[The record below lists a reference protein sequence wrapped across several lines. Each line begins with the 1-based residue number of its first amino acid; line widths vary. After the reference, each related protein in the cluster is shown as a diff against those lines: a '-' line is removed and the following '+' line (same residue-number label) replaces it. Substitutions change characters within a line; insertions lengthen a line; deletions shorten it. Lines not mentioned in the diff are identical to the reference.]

1 MVYRVAHYLNQFF
14 GGIGGEEHAGAAPI
28 LREGPIGPGA
38 LLQQCL
44 GPAAAISGTV
54 ICGDNRMAERAE
66 DTLPEVVE
74 MIRGLRPDLVVA
86 GPAFAA
92 GRYGLACAMVGAS
105 VRRALGIPVVTAL
118 SADNPGAAGLDPGV
132 IAVIAGDTAAA
143 AGPPSRACAAG
154 LKLLRGEPLGPA
166 DVEGYIPT
174 GRRVNEFGEA
184 SGAER
189 MVEMLLRR
197 LRRQRFTS
205 EVVVPRFDGITP
217 APPVRDLAATVLGIV
232 TTSGVVRQGNPRG
245 WSRGAPRS
253 GSDSLAGLDRMSA
266 EEYTCVHGGYDNR
279 HVRADPNRTVPLD
292 VLREWEKRGRIGRL
306 HEVLWSTVGNVMPV
320 EWARQRGREVA
331 QEMRDAAS
339 RRPSSPRPE
348 GRAIVAG
355 QRSPR
360 GSSAKV
366 PGGFCSAI
374 PSIPISMGV
383 PRVFPASPSRI
394 CWAIRPFPR
403 VTSASC
409 ASASRTAALR
419 MLTEEVAKPTLF
431 PAA

>member
-1 MVYRVAHYLNQFF
+1 MAYRVAHYLNQFF
-14 GGIGGEEHAGAAPI
+14 GGVGGEEHAGAAPI
-28 LREGPIGPGA
+28 LREGPVGPGA

-44 GPAAAISGTV
+44 GPAAAIAGTV

-105 VRRALGIPVVTAL
+105 VRRALGVPVVTAL
-118 SADNPGAAGLDPGV
+118 SPDNPGSAGLDPGV

-143 AGPPSRACAAG
+143 ARPAIESMARLG

-166 DVEGYIPT
+166 DAEGYIPT

-197 LRRQRFTS
+197 LRRERFTS
-205 EVVVPRFDGITP
+205 EVVVPRFDDVTP
-217 APPVRDLAATVLGIV
+217 APPVRDLAGTLLGIV
-232 TTSGVVRQGNPRG
+232 TTSGVVRQGNPEGVESWRATK
-245 WSRGAPRS
+245 WVRY
-253 GSDSLAGLDRMSA
+253 SLAGLDRMSA
-266 EEYTCVHGGYDNR
+266 DEYTCVHGGYDNR

-292 VLREWEKRGRIGRL
+292 VLRDWEKRGRIGRL

-331 QEMRDAAS
+331 QELRY
-339 RRPSSPRPE
+339 
-348 GRAIVAG
+348 AG
-355 QRSPR
+355 IQ
-360 GSSAKV
+360 AV
-366 PGGFCSAI
+366 I
-374 PSIPISMGV
+374 L
-383 PRVFPASPSRI
+383 
-394 CWAIRPFPR
+394 
-403 VTSASC
+403 
-409 ASASRTAALR
+409 TA
-419 MLTEEVAKPTLF
+419 T
-431 PAA
+431 